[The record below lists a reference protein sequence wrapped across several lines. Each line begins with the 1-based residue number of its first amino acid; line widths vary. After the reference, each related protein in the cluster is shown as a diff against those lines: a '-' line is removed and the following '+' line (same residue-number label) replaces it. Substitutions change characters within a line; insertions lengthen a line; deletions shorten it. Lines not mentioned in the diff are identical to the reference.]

1 MTKTLKHYK
10 KHHNK
15 SRRLRN
21 KGGNK
26 RKQKGGITLSELKQ
40 AMNRDNHHFVALHS
54 SPTCGHCKDFEPEW
68 TKVLESLPQHPN
80 LTVAKLGQHE
90 TDYMNANHYGKHN
103 YAVNGVPTI
112 VYYVVNQPPREYNE
126 ERIAKNVIKWLKKT
140 MKQNGLEI
148 TPKQDQGQGP
158 VSYEQPE
165 EGSESFDQQPPS
177 MDAPESEVESVATA
191 ATAEPA
197 TETTPES
204 TLASVASSPE
214 TTPESTATALEP
226 APDTIADAFPP
237 APLSPAS
244 IADTIS
250 TKANDLNN
258 TLKSAT
264 DSATSAVSST
274 VSDIGNKL
282 NNLFSPST
290 ETPAPTEAPAAPVP
304 APVPVPAPAPVPAP
318 VPAEAPTQ
326 SQTVA
331 QETPLVPSLVGG
343 VKRRKITRRKHRKSK
358 STRKSRKTKKSKK

>member
-1 MTKTLKHYK
+1 MAKTLKHYK
-10 KHHNK
+10 KHHNRT
-15 SRRLRN
+15 RRLSK

-26 RKQKGGITLSELKQ
+26 RRKQKGGITLSELKQ
-40 AMNRDNHHFVALHS
+40 AMNRDNHHVVALHS

-90 TDYMNANHYGKHN
+90 TDYMNENHYGKHN

-126 ERIAKNVIKWLKKT
+126 ERIAKKIIRWLTKT
-140 MKQNGLEI
+140 MKENGIEI
-148 TPKQDQGQGP
+148 TPKQQDQDQVQEP

-165 EGSESFDQQPPS
+165 EVPESFDQQLPSS
-177 MDAPESEVESVATA
+177 MDADAIAPESESESESVA
-191 ATAEPA
+191 
-197 TETTPES
+197 PES

-214 TTPESTATALEP
+214 SAVASVATEP
-226 APDTIADAFPP
+226 ATAPDTIADAFPA

-250 TKANDLNN
+250 TKANDLND

-264 DSATSAVSST
+264 ESATTAVSST

-282 NNLFSPST
+282 TNLFTPST
-290 ETPAPTEAPAAPVP
+290 DTVP
-304 APVPVPAPAPVPAP
+304 AVPVPATATVPVPAT

-326 SQTVA
+326 AQT
-331 QETPLVPSLVGG
+331 ETTAPLNVPPVPSLVGG

-358 STRKSRKTKKSKK
+358 STRKTKKSKKSRK

>member
-10 KHHNK
+10 RQHNRT
-15 SRRLRN
+15 RRLR
-21 KGGNK
+21 KGGK
-26 RKQKGGITLSELKQ
+26 GHKVRKVHKGGRALRSAEFDLGQLKRLGDEQ
-40 AMNRDNHHFVALHS
+40 HLFALHS

-90 TDYMNANHYGKHN
+90 TDYMNENHYGKHN

-126 ERIAKNVIKWLKKT
+126 ERIAKKIIRWLTKT
-140 MKQNGLEI
+140 MKQTGLEI
-148 TPKQDQGQGP
+148 TPKQEQ

-165 EGSESFDQQPPS
+165 EVPESFDQQLPSS
-177 MDAPESEVESVATA
+177 MDADAIAPESESESESVA
-191 ATAEPA
+191 
-197 TETTPES
+197 PES

-214 TTPESTATALEP
+214 SESEPTATAT
-226 APDTIADAFPP
+226 APDTIADAFPA

-250 TKANDLNN
+250 TKANDLND

-264 DSATSAVSST
+264 ESATTAVSST

-282 NNLFSPST
+282 TNLFTPS
-290 ETPAPTEAPAAPVP
+290 ASAPATAT
-304 APVPVPAPAPVPAP
+304 APAPAPVM
-318 VPAEAPTQ
+318 VPAAQTNTAPAAAPTQ
-326 SQTVA
+326 AQT
-331 QETPLVPSLVGG
+331 ETTAPLNVPPVPSLVGG

-358 STRKSRKTKKSKK
+358 STRKTKKSRK

>member
-10 KHHNK
+10 KHHNRT
-15 SRRLRN
+15 RRLSK

-26 RKQKGGITLSELKQ
+26 RRKQKGGITLSELKQ
-40 AMNRDNHHFVALHS
+40 AMNRDNHHVVALHS
-54 SPTCGHCKDFEPEW
+54 SPTCGYCKDFEPEW
-68 TKVLESLPQHPN
+68 TKVLDSLPQHPN
-80 LTVAKLGQHE
+80 LTVAKLGQDE
-90 TDYMNANHYGKHN
+90 TDYMNNDHYGKHN

-126 ERIAKNVIKWLKKT
+126 ERIAKKIIKWLTKT
-140 MKQNGLEI
+140 MKENGLEI
-148 TPKQDQGQGP
+148 TPKQQDQVQEP

-165 EGSESFDQQPPS
+165 EVPESFDQQPPS

-191 ATAEPA
+191 A
-197 TETTPES
+197 PES
-204 TLASVASSPE
+204 AVASSPE
-214 TTPESTATALEP
+214 SSPESVATSLEP
-226 APDTIADAFPP
+226 APDTIADAFPA

-250 TKANDLNN
+250 TKANDLND

-264 DSATSAVSST
+264 ESATTAVSST

-282 NNLFSPST
+282 TNLFTPST
-290 ETPAPTEAPAAPVP
+290 DTVPAVPVP
-304 APVPVPAPAPVPAP
+304 ATATVPVPVPATATATVPVPAT

-326 SQTVA
+326 AQT
-331 QETPLVPSLVGG
+331 ETTAPLNVPPVPSLVGG

-358 STRKSRKTKKSKK
+358 STRKTKKSRK